1 VYKTCKKVCI
11 TISTKHGP
19 WWVIVRIK
27 RDCTNLL
34 VNRSLTQV
42 MSTMDENGLDLKR
55 VYRSNNIAK

>member
-1 VYKTCKKVCI
+1 
-11 TISTKHGP
+11 
-19 WWVIVRIK
+19 VIVRIK